1 MKKKIFPPPAEIR
14 EFWDK
19 HPVGTDFILPAE
31 GKEYFLAYDIFKFTQ
46 EPHILEEL
54 GKLDLRGKRVL
65 EIGVGQGA
73 EGQRI
78 IEAGALYTGIDLSPK
93 NIERMRARCRL
104 FSLPDEKLIVMNG
117 EALAF
122 PDATF
127 DLVFSHG
134 VLHHSPRI
142 QKIITEIYRV
152 LKPGGMVV
160 AMLYHRHSLNY
171 HLSIKILRRL
181 GFFMLFLPGGSRVIS
196 LLTGEKEERVKKHL
210 INWRREGWRYLK
222 LENWIARSTDGPE
235 NVYSAVYSR
244 SEARK
249 LFSLFVNLDFKV
261 YHLNERHF
269 PLFRILLP
277 ARAKQALASRWG
289 WHLWVKGYKP
299 CSR

>member
-1 MKKKIFPPPAEIR
+1 MKNKISPPPAQIK

-19 HPVGTDFILPAE
+19 YPVGADFILPAE
-31 GKEYFLAYDIFKFTQ
+31 GKEYFLAYDSFKFTQ

-54 GKLDLRGKRVL
+54 RKLDLRGKRVL

-104 FSLPDEKLIVMNG
+104 FSLPYEKLIVMNG

-160 AMLYHRHSLNY
+160 VMLYHRHSLNY

-181 GFFMLFLPGGSRVIS
+181 GFFLLFLPGVSRVVS

-210 INWRREGWRYLK
+210 INWRSKGWSYLR
-222 LENWIARSTDGPE
+222 LDNWIARATDGPE

-244 SEARK
+244 YETRK

-269 PLFRILLP
+269 PLLRILLP

-289 WHLWVKGYKP
+289 WHLWVKGNKP